1 MPMGEGCPPGP
12 SSPRSVADAVAD
24 AHQQREQLGRRR
36 PPHNIATLLRE
47 REILHGRR
55 AANVRH
61 EMLQWSTA
69 CWMRGPT
76 HKSDYCNIA
85 QAKST
90 IALAFSPDGEL
101 FASTHGDHTVK
112 VFVCATWKQLCVLSG
127 HERTPWTVKFHPS
140 DKRIIAS
147 GSLDQTVRVWDITTR
162 QTIRRHQFH
171 FVVSCISFHSSG
183 KFLAVTAS
191 KRISL
196 WEWEGRDDAMDTDD
210 APAAPPVRVLL
221 EGEQPQRCAVVVGWP
236 LPSCRDCCD
245 CRRCC
250 PRSSSPGDIRRA
262 SCPPSIV
269 RRRCVAFKSSPAHEL
284 LFVAETNAEAPPR
297 PPTAHMQ
304 IEPPQALR
312 ERYPGVL

>member
-36 PPHNIATLLRE
+36 PPRNIATLLRE
-47 REILHGRR
+47 RETLHGRR

-69 CWMRGPT
+69 CWMRAPT
-76 HKSDYCNIA
+76 HRSDYCNIA

-162 QTIRRHQFH
+162 QTIRLHHFH
-171 FVVSCISFHSSG
+171 FVLSCISF
-183 KFLAVTAS
+183 L
-191 KRISL
+191 SL
-196 WEWEGRDDAMDTDD
+196 
-210 APAAPPVRVLL
+210 
-221 EGEQPQRCAVVVGWP
+221 
-236 LPSCRDCCD
+236 
-245 CRRCC
+245 
-250 PRSSSPGDIRRA
+250 IH
-262 SCPPSIV
+262 I
-269 RRRCVAFKSSPAHEL
+269 
-284 LFVAETNAEAPPR
+284 
-297 PPTAHMQ
+297 
-304 IEPPQALR
+304 
-312 ERYPGVL
+312 

>member
-1 MPMGEGCPPGP
+1 MHLGEGCPPGP

-36 PPHNIATLLRE
+36 PPRNIATLLRE

-140 DKRIIAS
+140 DTRILAS

-196 WEWEGRDDAMDTDD
+196 WEWEGRDDAMDADD

-221 EGEQPQRCAVVVGWP
+221 EGEQPQRCAVDVWP
-236 LPSCRDCCD
+236 LPSLPRLPRLLPLLLLLSAIELA
-245 CRRCC
+245 RRST
-250 PRSSSPGDIRRA
+250 PRVAPQVRRIQIVARARASIRRRDQ
-262 SCPPSIV
+262 
-269 RRRCVAFKSSPAHEL
+269 RRGA
-284 LFVAETNAEAPPR
+284 AEAAGAPHADGAAAGAER
-297 PPTAHMQ
+297 DN
-304 IEPPQALR
+304 R
-312 ERYPGVL
+312 ECCS